1 MLSFK
6 QKLIS
11 CSYNKFT
18 YAKHLKKGKYMF
30 KLNTNPEK
38 EFHYEGR
45 LMIQILTEINL
56 TTVNYKFKI
65 EILSLHWN
73 SQEILHKVVMRLKY
87 FHFLVFAEDF
97 TYPMRNLYKI
107 KRIYGTENRFK
118 HFSRDQKSNSMH
130 LKISLGILP
139 FLACSGKRYW
149 YQYFRWQYTINR
161 EKDTDSVG
169 K

>member
-18 YAKHLKKGKYMF
+18 YAKHFKKGKCMF

-45 LMIQILTEINL
+45 LMIQSQILTEINP

-73 SQEILHKVVMRLKY
+73 CQEILHKVVLRRKY
-87 FHFLVFAEDF
+87 FHFMVFAEDF
-97 TYPMRNLYKI
+97 TYPMRNFYKI
-107 KRIYGTENRFK
+107 KCKYGTENRFK
-118 HFSRDQKSNSMH
+118 HFSRDQNSNSMH
-130 LKISLGILP
+130 LQIS
-139 FLACSGKRYW
+139 FY
-149 YQYFRWQYTINR
+149 
-161 EKDTDSVG
+161 
-169 K
+169 